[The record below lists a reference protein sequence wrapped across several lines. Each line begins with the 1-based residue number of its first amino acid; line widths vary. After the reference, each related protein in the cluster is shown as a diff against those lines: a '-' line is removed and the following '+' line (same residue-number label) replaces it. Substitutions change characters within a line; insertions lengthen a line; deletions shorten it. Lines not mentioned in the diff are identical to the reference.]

1 MQAIFTPDLQGGD
14 SPANAIFRLED
25 GVLKR
30 TSFWNT
36 TEVYSLI
43 AGRWKIVHSHWSYL
57 EGKRAESGI

>member
-1 MQAIFTPDLQGGD
+1 MPD
-14 SPANAIFRLED
+14 FKD
-25 GVLKR
+25 GALKR

-43 AGRWKIVHSHWSYL
+43 DGRWRIVHSHWSYR

>member
-1 MQAIFTPDLQGGD
+1 MPD
-14 SPANAIFRLED
+14 FKD
-25 GVLKR
+25 GALKR